1 MTLDALKSVKLR
13 KSKKKVVS
21 PSKRK
26 KPDRASPKVGGGW
39 VLWMLPASVLFVAEE
54 AHGAAAVC
62 VSMWLQRA
70 QQTYLTVSHSRAILS
85 SSSSSSPSSSWS
97 SSFFSADGNNQ
108 VLFQLKKTSR
118 SVPRSPGGT
127 PLLSK
132 KKRRMS
138 ILGS

>member
-26 KPDRASPKVGGGW
+26 KPDRASPKVG
-39 VLWMLPASVLFVAEE
+39 PARFQFVAENE
-54 AHGAAAVC
+54 EGLLSNCCVVEGGVC
-62 VSMWLQRA
+62 CKTRSLKHLFLLLFV
-70 QQTYLTVSHSRAILS
+70 
-85 SSSSSSPSSSWS
+85 
-97 SSFFSADGNNQ
+97 DGIQ

-138 ILGS
+138 ILGSFHAHACHSVL